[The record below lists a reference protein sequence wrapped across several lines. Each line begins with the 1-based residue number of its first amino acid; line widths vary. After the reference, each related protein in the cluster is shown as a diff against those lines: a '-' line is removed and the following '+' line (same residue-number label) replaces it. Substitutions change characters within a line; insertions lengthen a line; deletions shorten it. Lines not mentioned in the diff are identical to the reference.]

1 MNVKIDYAITN
12 NLTPFIVMQ
21 NHYNLIY
28 REEEREMIPT
38 LKVCR
43 IFSVF
48 RSSSVPPVQNYLSS
62 PHEQHF
68 GVGMVPWSPVAKGLL
83 TRPLEE
89 QTQRGETDWII
100 KKYLEGGGTR
110 EIVSR

>member
-1 MNVKIDYAITN
+1 
-12 NLTPFIVMQ
+12 
-21 NHYNLIY
+21 
-28 REEEREMIPT
+28 
-38 LKVCR
+38 
-43 IFSVF
+43 
-48 RSSSVPPVQNYLSS
+48 
-62 PHEQHF
+62 
-68 GVGMVPWSPVAKGLL
+68 MVPWSPVAKGLL

>member
-43 IFSVF
+43 AFSVF
-48 RSSSVPPVQNYLSS
+48 RSLSVPPVQIYLSS
-62 PHEQHF
+62 PHEQHL
-68 GVGMVPWSPVAKGLL
+68 GVGMIPWSPIAKGLL
-83 TRPLEE
+83 TRPLKE
-89 QTQRGETDWII
+89 QTQRGETDWVI
-100 KKYLEGGGTR
+100 KRYLEGGGTR

>member
-43 IFSVF
+43 IFSVL
-48 RSSSVPPVQNYLSS
+48 SVHPVQIYLFS
-62 PHEQHF
+62 PHEQYL
-68 GVGMVPWSPVAKGLL
+68 GVGMVPWSPIAKGLL